1 MSYGSDWGNNWGGG
15 NPDDQSPPDN
25 DFETPIYEVPKN
37 IKLGNVPISNFTGEP
52 TTGPLS
58 GSNGAIYFSP
68 SLLQQNNSN
77 EIDLD
82 FIGYNAVSSDTYE
95 RPEESD
101 SRLFRFS
108 NTGTYKTNSTLY
120 KAQPK
125 EYSVVAVMVQ
135 TIPPGPTTT
144 YKIP

>member
-1 MSYGSDWGNNWGGG
+1 MADSGWGSGWGEG
-15 NPDDQSPPDN
+15 NPDRMPLPDN
-25 DFETPIYEVPKN
+25 DFEVDVYEVPKN
-37 IKLGNVPISNFTGEP
+37 ILLGKIPISSFMGEP
-52 TTGPLS
+52 MIGPLS
-58 GSNGAIYFSP
+58 GSNGSIYFSP
-68 SLLQQNNSN
+68 SFLQQNNTN

-82 FIGYNAVSSDTYE
+82 FIGYNAVSSDAYE

-120 KAQPK
+120 KTQPK